1 MLLLT
6 TTAKTGPRKANDN
19 GWLGC
24 VDLGCLYQVQ
34 EEHNGRLVWK
44 TLRDGVASPTIA
56 AEVIRKHKL
65 PGIWMNDG
73 IGRKYVTRRDL
84 KIA

>member
-1 MLLLT
+1 MRLIAT
-6 TTAKTGPRKANDN
+6 KCSSGPRKASDN

-34 EEHNGRLVWK
+34 DEHNGRFVWK
-44 TLRDGVASPTIA
+44 TLRDGVASPAIA

-73 IGRKYVTRRDL
+73 IDRKYVTRRDL
-84 KIA
+84 KIK